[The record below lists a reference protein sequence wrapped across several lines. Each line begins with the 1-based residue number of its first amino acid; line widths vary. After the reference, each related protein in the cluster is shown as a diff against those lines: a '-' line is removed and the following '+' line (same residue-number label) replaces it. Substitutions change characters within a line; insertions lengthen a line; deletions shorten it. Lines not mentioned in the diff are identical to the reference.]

1 MKKQGVQVEERKL
14 KKISE
19 YMNIAQD
26 FVDDELV
33 HSPEDAVLLASA
45 LMAITRNLYVQTL
58 GVEHTAKMFEVMADS
73 FLITE
78 TMIEQYKQP
87 TIH

>member
-33 HSPEDAVLLASA
+33 RSPEDAVLLASA

>member
-1 MKKQGVQVEERKL
+1 
-14 KKISE
+14 
-19 YMNIAQD
+19 MNIAQD
-26 FVDDELV
+26 LVDHELMNA
-33 HSPEDAVLLASA
+33 PEDAVLLASA

-58 GVEHTAKMFEVMADS
+58 GIEHTAKMFEVMADS

-78 TMIEQYKQP
+78 HMLEQYKQP

>member
-1 MKKQGVQVEERKL
+1 VKKQGVQVEERKL

>member
-1 MKKQGVQVEERKL
+1 MEERKL

-26 FVDDELV
+26 FVEDELIR
-33 HSPEDAVLLASA
+33 SPEDAVLLASA
-45 LMAITRNLYVQTL
+45 LMAISRNLYVQTL